1 MPEQDKRVVR
11 ATLRCLRLDLA
22 QEVGPDE
29 LKVALRTVVD
39 DMAAD
44 PTYLLPCPLVDAEHA
59 VIEKANLLATD
70 EAAHRERIEALTDR
84 HAIKVKTGDRRAAL
98 WRDKDGTWWLLAAGR
113 RKDPRRG

>member
-1 MPEQDKRVVR
+1 MPAR
-11 ATLRCLRLDLA
+11 DLA

-29 LKVALRTVVD
+29 LKVALRTSSTTWQLTRRTRC
-39 DMAAD
+39 
-44 PTYLLPCPLVDAEHA
+44 PSPLVDAGHA

-113 RKDPRRG
+113 RKNDSLG